1 MSIKK
6 GEVYLANLGDVKC
19 ADIGKIRPVLI
30 FQNNNLNRMI
40 TDGIYSDVIIIPLS
54 SKMKINDFT
63 LSIKKRDKLQKNSS
77 LLCNAIKMVN
87 SKRLMLDEGVLTVL
101 TDQETIQV
109 ESILKQLFDF
119 KHWCIEQSS
128 YPRKVYVF

>member
-1 MSIKK
+1 MMSIKK

-63 LSIKKRDKLQKNSS
+63 LSIEKRDKLQKNSS

-119 KHWCIEQSS
+119 KH
-128 YPRKVYVF
+128 